1 MIRANRAQGLRHNAA
16 PPRGYP
22 WRWRG
27 DRIRSMEWLTHSQTG
42 FQQSARYLLGM
53 RLALVALQLI
63 AIAVAETMVTLAYRA
78 EALILCL
85 VYAVVATL
93 GWLWFTRRP
102 PRSATTVSLTLIIDL
117 LLIGIWLYLTGG
129 YTNPLVSLLLLPIA
143 VAIILVPLGQSIA
156 VTVVGVV
163 VYTSLV
169 LWHTPVTHEHHN
181 ANLAQLHLVGMWVTF
196 AITAAILLLVVG
208 ALARRLRQQQSQ
220 LAQIR
225 EIRLRDEQ
233 IIALGLSAAAV
244 AHRLGTPL
252 NTMTLLV
259 EEMRSS
265 VPKNSALVDDLSL
278 MESQLRLCSGHL
290 QQLSTAAMQ
299 ARTAQLEMLSAH
311 DWMMRLRESATLLW
325 PGAAIEWQQPFP
337 DCPVAVDATL
347 DQAVLN
353 LLANAI
359 TASPSWVAISA
370 REQAGGR
377 LELIVEDHG
386 DGLESA
392 LEGALGDQ
400 VVSSENGLGVG
411 LFLSNATIQ
420 RLGGTLKARVSADG
434 TTMIIDL
441 PIAKGD
447 NRHEG
452 ENE

>member
-1 MIRANRAQGLRHNAA
+1 
-16 PPRGYP
+16 
-22 WRWRG
+22 
-27 DRIRSMEWLTHSQTG
+27 MEWLTHSQTG

-53 RLALVALQLI
+53 RLTLVVLQLI
-63 AIAVAETMVTLAYRA
+63 AIGVAEAMVTLAHRT

-102 PRSATTVSLTLIIDL
+102 PRSTATVSLVLTIDL
-117 LLIGIWLYLTGG
+117 LLIGAWLYFTGG

-143 VAIILVPLGQSIA
+143 VAIILVPLSHSIA
-156 VTVVGVV
+156 VTVAGVA
-163 VYTSLV
+163 VYTCLV
-169 LWHTPVTHEHHN
+169 VWHTPLTHEHHS

-220 LAQIR
+220 LAQVR
-225 EIRLRDEQ
+225 ETRLRDEQ
-233 IIALGLSAAAV
+233 VIALGLSAAAV

-259 EEMRSS
+259 DEMKAT
-265 VPKNSALVDDLSL
+265 VPDNDLIADDLAL
-278 MESQLRLCSGHL
+278 MEQQLGLCSGHL
-290 QQLSTAAMQ
+290 QQLSSAAMQ
-299 ARTAQLEMLSAH
+299 ARTAQLEILTAH

-325 PGAAIEWQQPFP
+325 PGATIEWQQPFP
-337 DCPVAVDATL
+337 DCLVAVDATL

-353 LLANAI
+353 LLANAV
-359 TASPSWVAISA
+359 TASPFWVGISG
-370 REQAGGR
+370 REAGGGR
-377 LELIVEDHG
+377 LEVIVEDRG

-392 LEGALGDQ
+392 LEGALGEQ

-420 RLGGTLKARVSADG
+420 RLGGTLKARVTAQG

-441 PIAKGD
+441 PMATDHNGQKG
-447 NRHEG
+447 G
-452 ENE
+452 GA